1 MGAVVFL
8 SLLAS
13 IPACAVAALLWAR
26 AARGASP
33 EDTSARIA
41 RAARWTAVALSF
53 QAVSLFA
60 TAYVALGG

>member
-26 AARGASP
+26 VSRAASA
-33 EDTSARIA
+33 EENSARMV
-41 RAARWTAVALSF
+41 RAARWTALALGF

-60 TAYVALGG
+60 TAYVAFRG